1 MKPSQ
6 VLESNYVALM
16 ELLSRSK
23 VRNARLFGSTLHG
36 TDMDGS
42 DLDLLVDAP
51 PGTTLLDLSQLQL
64 DLEDLLGIAVDLRTP
79 ADLSPVFREQVLAQ
93 AIPL

>member
-6 VLESNYVALM
+6 VLESKYAALM

-23 VRNARLFGSTLHG
+23 VKNARVFGSTLHG
-36 TDMDGS
+36 TDKEGS

-64 DLEDLLGIAVDLRTP
+64 DLEDLLGVSVDLRTP
-79 ADLSPVFREQVLAQ
+79 GDLSPMFRDQVLAQ
-93 AIPL
+93 AVPL

>member
-6 VLESNYVALM
+6 VLESKYSALV
-16 ELLSRSK
+16 ELLSRSRVK
-23 VRNARLFGSTLHG
+23 NPRIFGSTLHG
-36 TDMDGS
+36 TDTEDS

-64 DLEDLLGIAVDLRTP
+64 DLEDLLGITVDLRTP
-79 ADLSPVFREQVLAQ
+79 GDLSPMFRGQVLAQ
-93 AIPL
+93 ATPL

>member
-6 VLESNYVALM
+6 VLEAKYAALV
-16 ELLSRSK
+16 ELLARSK
-23 VRNARLFGSTLHG
+23 VQNVRVFGSTLRG
-36 TDMDGS
+36 TDKEGS

-64 DLEDLLGIAVDLRTP
+64 DLEDLLGVTVDLRTP
-79 ADLSPVFREQVLAQ
+79 GDLSPMFRDQVLAN

>member
-6 VLESNYVALM
+6 VLESKHSDLV

-23 VRNARLFGSTLHG
+23 VKNVRVFGSTLHG
-36 TDMDGS
+36 TDKEGS

-79 ADLSPVFREQVLAQ
+79 GDISPMFRDQVLAQ
-93 AIPL
+93 AVPL